1 MVIDKID
8 LSIIRR
14 LEYRGRFFLNKLGEE
29 FRLEGREIKERV
41 ARLEGEGLIR
51 SYKVSILLP
60 SFLGGRW
67 IWAAALLIA
76 DSRDDVE
83 EKIKEKITYPTEFI
97 YNEALPWGVGA
108 NLVVLF
114 YTQDLRKSL
123 EEFKRTEGVEW
134 VELYKIKEYSF
145 PIALQLS
152 QEEGQLI
159 RALEVSPKPE
169 SLTES
174 FNPSWVEAKLDR
186 LIWREESPE
195 GIIFV
200 LPEFNWE
207 VVSNFLHIHFFLEIS
222 TDPKAILD
230 RKGFQVVSYGNRF
243 RDRYFQVES
252 DVWGFDELARRIHTL
267 KKIKGVK
274 LSGLSFWRGNRV
286 ESSWV
291 GDVIRK
297 EEL

>member
-1 MVIDKID
+1 MVIDEID

-14 LEYRGRFFLNKLGEE
+14 LEYRGRFFLNRVREELKLEE
-29 FRLEGREIKERV
+29 EEVEKRI

-51 SYKVSILLP
+51 GYRVSLLLP
-60 SFLGGRW
+60 SLLGGRW
-67 IWAAALLIA
+67 IWAAALLIT
-76 DSRDDVE
+76 DSEDRVE
-83 EKIKEKITYPTEFI
+83 GRIRERITYSTEFI
-97 YNEALPWGVGA
+97 YNETLPWGVGA

-152 QEEGQLI
+152 KEEIQLI
-159 RALEVSPKPE
+159 EALKASPKPE
-169 SLTES
+169 PLTQS

-207 VVSNFLHIHFFLEIS
+207 VVSNFLHIHFFLEAS
-222 TDPKAILD
+222 TDLKPILD
-230 RKGFQVVSYGNRF
+230 KEGFQMVSYGNKF
-243 RDRYFQVES
+243 RDRYFQIES
-252 DVWGFDELARRIHTL
+252 DVWGFDEFTRRVHTL

-297 EEL
+297 GGV